1 MKRFTIRSFIPPLL
15 LCATVALLAIAAT
28 SAPAAKF
35 DASAAFFADKKVVPK
50 FVITADEATLKTLHQ
65 DPRKYSPVTV
75 TVDGAE
81 FKQVAMHLKGGAGS
95 FRPFDDKPALT
106 LNFDKH
112 VDKQRFNGLDK
123 IHLNNSVQDPW
134 WMTEIICGD
143 LFLAAGVPTARATHA
158 VVDLAGRPRGLY
170 VLKEGY
176 NHTFLKRHFRDITGN
191 LYDGGFCTDINA
203 NLERGHGTEATP
215 PHADLKAL
223 ADACQERD
231 LTKRKEKVEK
241 LLDLDRFI
249 SLAALE
255 VMCWHWDG
263 YCLKPNNY
271 RVYHDPSVN
280 KIIIIPHGMDQ
291 MFGIPGG
298 DTNGPI
304 SAPSA
309 GLVARSV
316 FEVPEW
322 RKKYYERVADLR
334 KTIFVPEA
342 MEKRVDELAAK
353 VQPVLN
359 EIDKDTARDYPNRI
373 KDLKNRIRL
382 RAISIDQQLAERAK
396 RAK

>member
-1 MKRFTIRSFIPPLL
+1 MKRFPIRPLL
-15 LCATVALLAIAAT
+15 LCATVALLAVAAR
-28 SAPAAKF
+28 ADKPAKN
-35 DASAAFFADKKVVPK
+35 DESSQFFANKKVVPK
-50 FVITADEATLKTLHQ
+50 FVISADEVTLKTLRQ
-65 DPRKYSPVTV
+65 DPRKYMPVSV
-75 TVDGAE
+75 TVDGVE
-81 FKQVAMHLKGGAGS
+81 FNTVAMHLKGGAGS
-95 FRPFDDKPALT
+95 FRGVDDKPALT
-106 LNFDKH
+106 LNFDKYQ
-112 VDKQRFNGLDK
+112 DKQRFHGLDK

-158 VVDLAGRPRGLY
+158 VVELAGRPRGLY

-176 NHTFLKRHFRDITGN
+176 NRTFLKRYFKNPDGN

-203 NLERGHGTEATP
+203 NLELSHGKEKTP
-215 PHADLKAL
+215 THAELKAL
-223 ADACQERD
+223 VDACQERD
-231 LTKRKEKVEK
+231 LPKRKERVEK

-255 VMCWHWDG
+255 VMTWHWDG

-271 RVYHDPSVN
+271 RLYHDPSVN

-304 SAPSA
+304 TAPAS
-309 GLVARSV
+309 GLVARAV

-322 RKKYYERVADLR
+322 RKRYYERVAELR

-353 VQPVLN
+353 IQPVLN
-359 EIDKDTARDYPNRI
+359 EIDKGTARDFPNRV

-382 RAISIDQQLAERAK
+382 RAMSIDQQLAERAK